1 MQEVEKRKM
10 RDRVEA
16 ESRRRS
22 FVGEGKD
29 GQDKTVILGHV
40 CECGGEIGPNTTL
53 LKCVGCQGMIVGRLD
68 PQLAIAREIALTN
81 TALAWT

>member
-1 MQEVEKRKM
+1 MK
-10 RDRVEA
+10 DGVEA
-16 ESRRRS
+16 ESRRRT

-29 GQDKTVILGHV
+29 GQVKTVWMGWK
-40 CECGGEIGPNTTL
+40 CACGGEIGPDATL

-68 PQLAIAREIALTN
+68 PQLAIARDTALTN